1 MIGYVICGSFCNFEN
16 SIKVLEE
23 TAEKFGDVVPI
34 MSYNAYN
41 TDTRFGKAAG
51 FIEKIEN
58 ICKRKIVHT
67 LEDAEPLGPKIKL
80 DLMIICPCTGN
91 TLSKL
96 ANGIY
101 DTPATLAAKAH
112 MRNGRPLLIS
122 LATNDALSGN
132 IENVSKLYV
141 RKNVFFVPM
150 HEDDVKSKPASLV
163 CDFSLVVKAS
173 DLALSGKQMLPLF
186 I

>member
-51 FIEKIEN
+51 FTEKIEN

-132 IENVSKLYV
+132 IENLSKLYV

-150 HEDDVKSKPASLV
+150 RQDDVKSKPNSLV
-163 CDFSLVVKAS
+163 CDFSLVEKAS
-173 DLALSGKQMLPLF
+173 ELALSGKQMLPLF